1 MVSPAAMNGRGW
13 AAVRQLS
20 VPKRAIAAILK
31 TMVFLVTR
39 RSVPPLPLVL
49 YHRPMDVAG
58 FDLNLLK
65 AFDALY
71 AERHVTRA
79 GHRIGLSQSAM
90 SGALTRLREVFNDE
104 LFVRSPTGMQP
115 TPRADDLAGPISAA
129 LRLMRGV
136 LQDDGFDPAT
146 ADHIVTIAMT
156 DYAAFVLLP
165 PLLARLAD
173 DAPCLDVQVRGIFG
187 KDEVVDLLDSGE
199 ANLAISV
206 PVDASARI
214 LTRPLLQEG
223 FACIA
228 RPGHPAFAD
237 GAGIKAFAAAPHL
250 LVSPEGDRAG
260 LVDRK
265 LAALGLERRVVLSL
279 PQFLVAPFVVAD
291 TDLIATLASRV
302 ARRFAA
308 ANLGIAVYE
317 PPVALSDWPLAMMWH
332 RRVDDHPATVWLR
345 DCIAEIAATV

>member
-1 MVSPAAMNGRGW
+1 MN
-13 AAVRQLS
+13 
-20 VPKRAIAAILK
+20 
-31 TMVFLVTR
+31 
-39 RSVPPLPLVL
+39 
-49 YHRPMDVAG
+49 VAG

-79 GHRIGLSQSAM
+79 GQRMGLSQPAM

-115 TPRADDLAGPISAA
+115 TPRADDLAGPISSA
-129 LRLMRGV
+129 LRLTRSI
-136 LQDDGFDPAT
+136 LQDNGFDPAT

-165 PLLARLAD
+165 LLLARLATE
-173 DAPCLDVQVRGIFG
+173 APRLDVRVRGIFG
-187 KDEVVDLLDSGE
+187 KDEVIELLDSGE
-199 ANLAISV
+199 VSLALSV

-214 LTRPLLQEG
+214 LTRQLLREG

-228 RPGHPAFAD
+228 RPGHPAFAKD
-237 GAGIKAFAAAPHL
+237 AEIAAFASASHL

-265 LAALGLERRVVLSL
+265 LAALGLTRRVVLSL
-279 PQFLVAPFVVAD
+279 PQFLVAPFVVAE

-308 ANLGIAVYE
+308 ANIGIVVHE
-317 PPVALSDWPLAMMWH
+317 PPIALSDWPLAMMWH
-332 RRVDDHPATVWLR
+332 RRVDDHPTAAWLR
-345 DCIAEIAATV
+345 DCIAEIATSA

>member
-1 MVSPAAMNGRGW
+1 
-13 AAVRQLS
+13 
-20 VPKRAIAAILK
+20 
-31 TMVFLVTR
+31 
-39 RSVPPLPLVL
+39 
-49 YHRPMDVAG
+49 MDLAG

-79 GHRIGLSQSAM
+79 GQRIGLSQPAM
-90 SGALTRLREVFNDE
+90 SGALTRLREMFNDE
-104 LFVRSPTGMQP
+104 LFVRSPTAMQP
-115 TPRADDLAGPISAA
+115 TPRADDLAGPISSA
-129 LRLMRGV
+129 LRLMRSV
-136 LQDDGFDPAT
+136 LQDDRFDPAT
-146 ADHIVTIAMT
+146 ADHLVTIAMT

-165 PLLARLAD
+165 PMLARLAIE
-173 DAPCLDVQVRGIFG
+173 APRLEVRVRGIFG

-199 ANLAISV
+199 ASLALSV

-214 LTRPLLQEG
+214 LTRPLLREG

-228 RPGHPAFAD
+228 RPGHPAFAKD
-237 GAGIKAFAAAPHL
+237 ADIEAFAAAPHL

-265 LAALGLERRVVLSL
+265 LAALGLARRVVLSL

-291 TDLIATLASRV
+291 TDLIATLATRV

-308 ANLGIAVYE
+308 ANLGIVVHE
-317 PPVALSDWPLAMMWH
+317 PPITLSDWPLAMMWH
-332 RRVDDHPATVWLR
+332 RRVEDHPATAWLR
-345 DCIAEIAATV
+345 DCIAEIAASA

>member
-1 MVSPAAMNGRGW
+1 
-13 AAVRQLS
+13 
-20 VPKRAIAAILK
+20 
-31 TMVFLVTR
+31 
-39 RSVPPLPLVL
+39 
-49 YHRPMDVAG
+49 MDVAG
-58 FDLNLLK
+58 FDLNLLR

-79 GHRIGLSQSAM
+79 GQRIGLSQPAM

-115 TPRADDLAGPISAA
+115 TPRADDLAGPISSS
-129 LRLMRGV
+129 LSLMRSV

-165 PLLARLAD
+165 RLLARLAVE
-173 DAPCLDVQVRGIFG
+173 APRLDVRVRGIFG
-187 KDEVVDLLDSGE
+187 KDEVIDLLDSGE
-199 ANLAISV
+199 VSLALSV

-214 LTRPLLQEG
+214 LTRPLLREG

-228 RPGHPAFAD
+228 RPGHPAFAKEAD
-237 GAGIKAFAAAPHL
+237 IGAFAAASHL

-265 LAALGLERRVVLSL
+265 LAALGLARRVVLSL

-308 ANLGIAVYE
+308 ANLGIVVHA
-317 PPVALSDWPLAMMWH
+317 PPIALSDWPLAMMWH
-332 RRVDDHPATVWLR
+332 RRVDDHPATAWLR
-345 DCIAEIAATV
+345 DCITGIAASA

>member
-1 MVSPAAMNGRGW
+1 
-13 AAVRQLS
+13 L
-20 VPKRAIAAILK
+20 L
-31 TMVFLVTR
+31 
-39 RSVPPLPLVL
+39 PPLASSF
-49 YHRPMDVAG
+49 YGRPMDVAG

-79 GHRIGLSQSAM
+79 GQHIGLSQPAM
-90 SGALTRLREVFNDE
+90 SGALTRLRDVFDDE

-115 TPRADDLAGPISAA
+115 TPRADDLAGPISSA
-129 LRLMRGV
+129 LRLMRSV

-165 PLLARLAD
+165 PLLARLALQ
-173 DAPCLDVQVRGIFG
+173 APRLDVRVRGIFG
-187 KDEVVDLLDSGE
+187 KEEVIDLLDSGE
-199 ANLAISV
+199 VSLAVSV

-214 LTRPLLQEG
+214 LTRLLLREG
-223 FACIA
+223 FACIS
-228 RPGHPAFAD
+228 RPGHPAFAE
-237 GAGIKAFAAAPHL
+237 GANIESFAAASHL

-265 LAALGLERRVVLSL
+265 LASFGLARRVVLSL

-308 ANLGIAVYE
+308 ADLGIVVHE
-317 PPVALSDWPLAMMWH
+317 PPIALSDWPLAMMWH

-345 DCIAEIAATV
+345 ECIAGIAASA

>member
-1 MVSPAAMNGRGW
+1 MGVLG
-13 AAVRQLS
+13 
-20 VPKRAIAAILK
+20 
-31 TMVFLVTR
+31 TR
-39 RSVPPLPLVL
+39 RSVPPLPRVL
-49 YHRPMDVAG
+49 YHCPMNVAG

-79 GHRIGLSQSAM
+79 GQRIGLSQSAM

-104 LFVRSPTGMQP
+104 LFVRSPAGMQP

-136 LQDDGFDPAT
+136 LQDDGFDPGT

-173 DAPCLDVQVRGIFG
+173 DAPRLDVRVRGIFG
-187 KDEVVDLLDSGE
+187 KDEVIDLLDSGE
-199 ANLAISV
+199 ASLAISV
-206 PVDASARI
+206 PVDAPARI
-214 LTRPLLQEG
+214 LERPLFQEG
-223 FACIA
+223 FACIS
-228 RPGHPAFAD
+228 RPGHPAFVD
-237 GAGIKAFAAAPHL
+237 GAGMEAFAAASHL
-250 LVSPEGDRAG
+250 LVSPEGDRTG
-260 LVDRK
+260 LVDSK
-265 LAALGLERRVVLSL
+265 LAALGLERRVVLNL

-291 TDLIATLASRV
+291 TNIIATLAERV

-308 ANLGIAVYE
+308 ADIGIAVHK
-317 PPVALSDWPLAMMWH
+317 PPIALSDWPLVMMWH

-345 DCIAEIAATV
+345 DCIAEVAAAV

>member
-1 MVSPAAMNGRGW
+1 
-13 AAVRQLS
+13 
-20 VPKRAIAAILK
+20 
-31 TMVFLVTR
+31 
-39 RSVPPLPLVL
+39 
-49 YHRPMDVAG
+49 MDVAG

-79 GHRIGLSQSAM
+79 GQRIGLSQPAM

-115 TPRADDLAGPISAA
+115 TPRADDLAGPISSA
-129 LRLMRGV
+129 LRLMRSV
-136 LQDDGFDPAT
+136 LQDDGFNPAT
-146 ADHIVTIAMT
+146 ADHIVTVAMT

-165 PLLARLAD
+165 PLLARLAVE
-173 DAPCLDVQVRGIFG
+173 APHLDVRVRGIFG

-199 ANLAISV
+199 VSLALSV
-206 PVDASARI
+206 PVDSSARI
-214 LTRPLLQEG
+214 LTRPLLREG

-228 RPGHPAFAD
+228 RPGHPAFAK
-237 GAGIKAFAAAPHL
+237 GANIEAFAAAPHL

-260 LVDRK
+260 LVDRR
-265 LAALGLERRVVLSL
+265 LAAIGLSRRVVLSL

-291 TDLIATLASRV
+291 TDLIATLAARV

-308 ANLGIAVYE
+308 ADLGIIVHE
-317 PPVALSDWPLAMMWH
+317 PPIALSDWALAMMWH

-345 DCIAEIAATV
+345 DCIAGIAISV

>member
-1 MVSPAAMNGRGW
+1 
-13 AAVRQLS
+13 
-20 VPKRAIAAILK
+20 
-31 TMVFLVTR
+31 
-39 RSVPPLPLVL
+39 
-49 YHRPMDVAG
+49 MDVAG

-65 AFDALY
+65 AFDALF

-79 GHRIGLSQSAM
+79 GQRIGLSQPAM
-90 SGALTRLREVFNDE
+90 SGALIRLREVFNDE

-115 TPRADDLAGPISAA
+115 TPRADDLAGPISSA
-129 LRLMRGV
+129 LRVIRSV

-146 ADHIVTIAMT
+146 ADHIITIAMT

-165 PLLARLAD
+165 PLLARLAVE
-173 DAPCLDVQVRGIFG
+173 APHLDVRIRGIFG

-199 ANLAISV
+199 VSLALSV

-214 LTRPLLQEG
+214 LTHPLFREG

-228 RPGHPAFAD
+228 RPGHPAFAE
-237 GAGIKAFAAAPHL
+237 GADIEAFAAAPHL

-260 LVDRK
+260 LVDRR
-265 LAALGLERRVVLSL
+265 LAALGLARRVVLSL

-308 ANLGIAVYE
+308 ANVGIVVHE
-317 PPVALSDWPLAMMWH
+317 PPIALSDWPLAMMWH
-332 RRVDDHPATVWLR
+332 RRVDDHPATSWMR
-345 DCIAEIAATV
+345 DCIAGIAASA

>member
-1 MVSPAAMNGRGW
+1 
-13 AAVRQLS
+13 
-20 VPKRAIAAILK
+20 
-31 TMVFLVTR
+31 
-39 RSVPPLPLVL
+39 
-49 YHRPMDVAG
+49 MDVAG

-79 GHRIGLSQSAM
+79 GQRIGLSQPAM
-90 SGALTRLREVFNDE
+90 SGALTRLREVFDDE

-115 TPRADDLAGPISAA
+115 TPRADDLAGPISSS
-129 LRLMRGV
+129 LRLMRSL
-136 LQDDGFDPAT
+136 LQEDGFDPAT

-165 PLLARLAD
+165 PLMRRLAVA
-173 DAPCLDVQVRGIFG
+173 APRLDVRVRGIFG
-187 KDEVVDLLDSGE
+187 KDEVLDLLDSGD
-199 ANLAISV
+199 ASLAVSV

-214 LTRPLLQEG
+214 LTRPLLREG
-223 FACIA
+223 FACIS
-228 RPGHPAFAD
+228 RPGHPAFAE
-237 GAGIKAFAAAPHL
+237 GADIEAFATASHL

-265 LAALGLERRVVLSL
+265 LASLGLARRVVLSL

-308 ANLGIAVYE
+308 ANLGITVHA
-317 PPVALSDWPLAMMWH
+317 PPIALSDWPLAMMWH
-332 RRVDDHPATVWLR
+332 CRVDDHSATVWLR
-345 DCIAEIAATV
+345 NCIAEIAASA

>member
-1 MVSPAAMNGRGW
+1 
-13 AAVRQLS
+13 
-20 VPKRAIAAILK
+20 
-31 TMVFLVTR
+31 
-39 RSVPPLPLVL
+39 
-49 YHRPMDVAG
+49 MDVAG

-79 GHRIGLSQSAM
+79 GQRIGLSQSAM

-115 TPRADDLAGPISAA
+115 TPRADDLSGPIVSSIRL
-129 LRLMRGV
+129 LRSV
-136 LQDDGFDPAT
+136 LQDDGFDPAA

-165 PLLARLAD
+165 PLLARLAVE
-173 DAPCLDVQVRGIFG
+173 APRLDVQVRGILG
-187 KDEVVDLLDSGE
+187 KDEVVGLLDSGE
-199 ANLAISV
+199 VSLAVSV

-214 LTRPLLQEG
+214 LTRPLLREG

-228 RPGHPAFAD
+228 RPGHPAFAKE
-237 GAGIKAFAAAPHL
+237 ANIEAFTTASHL
-250 LVSPEGDRAG
+250 LVSPEGDRTG

-265 LAALGLERRVVLSL
+265 LAALGVARRVVLSL
-279 PQFLVAPFVVAD
+279 PQFLVAPFVVAE

-308 ANLGIAVYE
+308 ANLGVVVHE

-345 DCIAEIAATV
+345 ECIAEIAALA